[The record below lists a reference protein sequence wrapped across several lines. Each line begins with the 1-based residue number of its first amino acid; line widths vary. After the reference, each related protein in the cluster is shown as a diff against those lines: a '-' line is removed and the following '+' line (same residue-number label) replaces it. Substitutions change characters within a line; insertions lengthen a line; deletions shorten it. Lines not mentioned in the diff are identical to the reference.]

1 MILTAVQSR
10 WMKLIEATRGKGHQ
24 VAWVIVGYFAA
35 MLLGRAA
42 FTTLTDHYQLAV
54 EAGKNPSNNHYLFLL
69 HKESID
75 IHTLKPGDYVSFHS
89 DRLEPYITRDAVI
102 TKQVRGLPGDEI
114 RITRD
119 KLYINGLFSGNL
131 NLLTRLQ
138 KPSGAYDQTYRVPAN
153 HIFVLGSHPRSYD
166 SRYWGVLHVRE
177 VFARAKP
184 ILF

>member
-1 MILTAVQSR
+1 MFPSTA
-10 WMKLIEATRGKGHQ
+10 TG
-24 VAWVIVGYFAA
+24 
-35 MLLGRAA
+35 
-42 FTTLTDHYQLAV
+42 
-54 EAGKNPSNNHYLFLL
+54 
-69 HKESID
+69 
-75 IHTLKPGDYVSFHS
+75 
-89 DRLEPYITRDAVI
+89 LEPYITSDAVI

-114 RITRD
+114 RIARD

-177 VFARAKP
+177 VFARARRFSFKWAVGLLALSP
-184 ILF
+184 VAGPETAGVITTPRQRGGSGIKTPRKRREWPRSRRPPSSRTAGLFDLLDARQYGPTAG